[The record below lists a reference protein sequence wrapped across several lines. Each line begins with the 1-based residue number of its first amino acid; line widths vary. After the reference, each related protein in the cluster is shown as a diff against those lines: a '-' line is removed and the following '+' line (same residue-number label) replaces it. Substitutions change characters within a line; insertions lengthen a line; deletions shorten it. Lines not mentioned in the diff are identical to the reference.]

1 MKSGLN
7 TIIHLFT
14 DRRAWVQ
21 QIVVTSAAAAFAWQ
35 VGDLVHKNGG
45 LVAAIAAS
53 LTVRISLH
61 KSTREGFGQVL
72 GTAIGAGTALAS
84 VSIFGFGMITV
95 AITVLL
101 CSVVARAL
109 HLGEVASINV
119 PVTALIVI
127 GPGITESNA
136 LHRMVSTMIGAGIAI
151 LFSYFAHPKS
161 PAGRTIDQIAS
172 LGLRAAR
179 LLGTMSEG
187 VAAGYTQDDAGNWL
201 AKARL
206 LVEEIPKVRAQAL
219 EARTYAKW
227 FPTAEVDQAEELYA
241 RGVAVEHTVV
251 QVRTIART
259 LFDSSV
265 EGGIPPLIER
275 KIAEALSAAS
285 FAISANIEELVNHG
299 AHTEADISLINEIRL
314 VGAALIDLII
324 DDSSA
329 TDQEQMARSMSLATN
344 LDRIADSLDQSSP
357 ALNQVAS
364 PLEPASSKVLALSP
378 IEQGRKWQRY
388 IKDHL
393 PKAFKKYF

>member
-1 MKSGLN
+1 MKERVNS
-7 TIIHLFT
+7 IIHLFT

-21 QIVVTSAAAAFAWQ
+21 QVVVTAMAAAVAWQ

-84 VSIFGFGMITV
+84 VWLFGFGMITV
-95 AITVLL
+95 AITVIL
-101 CSVVARAL
+101 CAVVARAL

-136 LHRMVSTMIGAGIAI
+136 LHRMVSTLIGAGIAI
-151 LFSYFAHPKS
+151 VFSYFAHPKT
-161 PAGRTIDQIAS
+161 PAERTIDQIAS
-172 LGLRAAR
+172 LGLRAAQ
-179 LLGTMSEG
+179 LLGAMAEG
-187 VAAGYTQDDAGNWL
+187 VAAGYTQADAGNWL

-219 EARTYAKW
+219 EARTHAKW
-227 FPTAEVDQAEELYA
+227 FPTAELDEAENLYA

-251 QVRTIART
+251 QIRTIART
-259 LFDSSV
+259 LFDSAV
-265 EGGIPPLIER
+265 EGGIPPKINR
-275 KIAEALSAAS
+275 QIAEALSAAS
-285 FAISANIEELVNHG
+285 FAISSNIEELFDWPLGEVDP
-299 AHTEADISLINEIRL
+299 TLVDDMRL
-314 VGAALIDLII
+314 AGAALIDLII
-324 DDSSA
+324 DDSST
-329 TDQEQMARSMSLATN
+329 TDQEQMARSMSLVTN

-357 ALNQVAS
+357 ALHEVAS
-364 PLEPASSKVLALSP
+364 PLESASQKVLALSP
-378 IEQGRKWQRY
+378 IEQGRKWRGHF
-388 IKDHL
+388 KNLL
-393 PKAFKKYF
+393 PPGIRKYF

>member
-1 MKSGLN
+1 MMKERVNS
-7 TIIHLFT
+7 IIHLFT

-21 QIVVTSAAAAFAWQ
+21 QVVVTAMAAAVAWQ

-84 VSIFGFGMITV
+84 VWLFGFGMITV
-95 AITVLL
+95 AITVIL
-101 CSVVARAL
+101 CAVVARAL

-136 LHRMVSTMIGAGIAI
+136 LHRMVSTLIGAGIAI
-151 LFSYFAHPKS
+151 AFSYFAHPKT

-172 LGLRAAR
+172 LGLRAAQ
-179 LLGTMSEG
+179 LLGAMSEG
-187 VAAGYTQDDAGNWL
+187 VGAGYTQADAGNWL

-219 EARTYAKW
+219 EARAHAKW
-227 FPTAEVDQAEELYA
+227 FPTAELDEAENLYA

-251 QVRTIART
+251 QIRTIART
-259 LFDSSV
+259 LFDSAV
-265 EGGIPPLIER
+265 EGGIPPVINR
-275 KIAEALSAAS
+275 QIAAALSAAS
-285 FAISANIEELVNHG
+285 FAISANIEELFDGPLGEVDP
-299 AHTEADISLINEIRL
+299 TLVDDMRL
-314 VGAALIDLII
+314 AGAALIDLII

-329 TDQEQMARSMSLATN
+329 ADQEQMARSMSLVTN

-357 ALNQVAS
+357 ALHEVAS
-364 PLEPASSKVLALSP
+364 PLEPASQKVLALSP
-378 IEQGRKWQRY
+378 MEQGRKWRRHF
-388 IKDHL
+388 KNLL
-393 PKAFKKYF
+393 PPGIRKYF

>member
-1 MKSGLN
+1 MMKEN
-7 TIIHLFT
+7 FDRIIHLFT

-21 QIVVTSAAAAFAWQ
+21 QVVVTAVAAAVAWQ

-72 GTAIGAGTALAS
+72 GTVIGAGTALAS
-84 VSIFGFGMITV
+84 LALFGFGMITV
-95 AITVLL
+95 AITVVL

-127 GPGITESNA
+127 GPGITESTA
-136 LHRMVSTMIGAGIAI
+136 LHRMVSTVIGAGIAI
-151 LFSYFAHPKS
+151 AFSYFAHPKT

-172 LGLRAAR
+172 LGLRAAQ
-179 LLGTMSEG
+179 LLDAMSEG
-187 VAAGYTQDDAGNWL
+187 VAAGYTQECAGSWL

-227 FPTAEVDQAEELYA
+227 FPTAELDEAEDLYA

-251 QVRTIART
+251 QIRTIART
-259 LFDSSV
+259 LFDSAV
-265 EGGIPPLIER
+265 EGGIPRLINR
-275 KIAEALSAAS
+275 QIAQALSAAS
-285 FAISANIEELVNHG
+285 FAISANVEELFDASRGEVDP
-299 AHTEADISLINEIRL
+299 TLIEDVRTA
-314 VGAALIDLII
+314 GAALIDLII
-324 DDSSA
+324 DDSSN

-357 ALNQVAS
+357 ALHEVAT
-364 PLEPASSKVLALSP
+364 PQEAASQRVLAMSP
-378 IEQGRKWQRY
+378 IEQGRKWRRY
-388 IKDHL
+388 LKNHL
-393 PKAFKKYF
+393 PNILKKYF

>member
-1 MKSGLN
+1 MRSAISTL
-7 TIIHLFT
+7 IHLFS

-21 QIVVTSAAAAFAWQ
+21 QVIVTATAAATAWQ

-61 KSTREGFGQVL
+61 KSAREGFGQIL
-72 GTAIGAGTALAS
+72 GTAIGAGTAVAS
-84 VSIFGFGMITV
+84 IAIFGFGMITV
-95 AITVLL
+95 AITVVL

-127 GPGITESNA
+127 GPGITESTA
-136 LHRMVSTMIGAGIAI
+136 LRRMVSTVIGAGIAI
-151 LFSYFAHPKS
+151 AFSYFAHPKS

-172 LGLRAAR
+172 LGLRAAQ
-179 LLGTMSEG
+179 LLGTMSQG
-187 VAAGYTQDDAGNWL
+187 VAEGYTQDDAGSWL

-227 FPTAEVDQAEELYA
+227 FPTAELDEAEDLYA

-251 QVRTIART
+251 QIRTIART
-259 LFDSSV
+259 LFDSAV
-265 EGGIPPLIER
+265 EGGIPTLIKR
-275 KIAEALSAAS
+275 QISEALSAAS
-285 FAISANIEELVNHG
+285 FAISANIEELFDDDEGQVDP
-299 AHTEADISLINEIRL
+299 TLIDDMRL
-314 VGAALIDLII
+314 AGAALIDLII
-324 DDSSA
+324 DDSST
-329 TDQEQMARSMSLATN
+329 TDQEQMARSMSLVTN

-357 ALNQVAS
+357 ALHGVAM
-364 PLEPASSKVLALSP
+364 PVEPTSQKVLTLSP
-378 IEQGRKWQRY
+378 IEQGRKWRRY
-388 IKDHL
+388 IKEHL
-393 PKAFKKYF
+393 PKRLKKYF

>member
-1 MKSGLN
+1 MMKEN
-7 TIIHLFT
+7 FDRIIHLFT

-21 QIVVTSAAAAFAWQ
+21 QVVVTAVAAAVAWQ

-72 GTAIGAGTALAS
+72 GTVIGAGTALAS
-84 VSIFGFGMITV
+84 LALFGFGMITV
-95 AITVLL
+95 AITVVL

-127 GPGITESNA
+127 GPGITESTA
-136 LHRMVSTMIGAGIAI
+136 LHRMVSTVIGAGIAI
-151 LFSYFAHPKS
+151 AFSYFAHPKT

-172 LGLRAAR
+172 LGLRAAQ
-179 LLGTMSEG
+179 LLDAMSEG
-187 VAAGYTQDDAGNWL
+187 VAAGYTQECAGSWL

-227 FPTAEVDQAEELYA
+227 FPTAELDEAEDLYG

-251 QVRTIART
+251 QIRTIART
-259 LFDSSV
+259 LFDSAV
-265 EGGIPPLIER
+265 EGGIPRLINR
-275 KIAEALSAAS
+275 QIAQALSAAS
-285 FAISANIEELVNHG
+285 FAISANVEELFDASRGEVDP
-299 AHTEADISLINEIRL
+299 TLIEDVR
-314 VGAALIDLII
+314 
-324 DDSSA
+324 
-329 TDQEQMARSMSLATN
+329 T
-344 LDRIADSLDQSSP
+344 
-357 ALNQVAS
+357 AS
-364 PLEPASSKVLALSP
+364 
-378 IEQGRKWQRY
+378 Y
-388 IKDHL
+388 
-393 PKAFKKYF
+393 

>member
-1 MKSGLN
+1 MKEFI
-7 TIIHLFT
+7 TKFIHLFT

-21 QIVVTSAAAAFAWQ
+21 QIVVTAAAAAFAWQ

-72 GTAIGAGTALAS
+72 GTAIGAGIALAS

-136 LHRMVSTMIGAGIAI
+136 LHRMVSTIIGVGIAI

-172 LGLRAAR
+172 LGLRAAQ
-179 LLGTMSEG
+179 LLGAMSEG
-187 VAAGYTQDDAGNWL
+187 VAAGYTQEEAGGWL

-227 FPTAEVDQAEELYA
+227 FPTAELDEAEELYA

-259 LFDSSV
+259 LFDSAV
-265 EGGIPPLIER
+265 EGGIPPMIKR

-285 FAISANIEELVNHG
+285 FAISANMEELFDEDDG
-299 AHTEADISLINEIRL
+299 AVDPSLIDDMRL
-314 VGAALIDLII
+314 AGAALIDLII

-329 TDQEQMARSMSLATN
+329 TDQEQMARSMSLVTN

-357 ALNQVAS
+357 ALHEVAT
-364 PLEPASSKVLALSP
+364 PHEPTSHKVLALSP
-378 IEQGRKWQRY
+378 MEQGRKWRRY

-393 PKAFKKYF
+393 PKAIQKYF